1 MNVVSVNG
9 VEPSRARRDDIQG
22 LRALAERMV
31 AAHHAGRFAYRDGAH
46 LSVDGSMLF
55 EHDFGAVLTRAIA
68 RGRAA
73 PVEGR

>member
-1 MNVVSVNG
+1 
-9 VEPSRARRDDIQG
+9 
-22 LRALAERMV
+22 
-31 AAHHAGRFAYRDGAH
+31 
-46 LSVDGSMLF
+46 VDGSMLF